1 MCAWAAQKGWCEAAK
16 STVPVVP
23 DRTSGGP
30 VASGRSCDP
39 ALYMKG
45 DTGLERMGKSASAP
59 SCVSLVHQPT
69 FIVDFEGKR
78 DYFMLGNFL
87 PTMRSLLLGRLTRTR
102 TLSLALTLTLI
113 NSQAKPR
120 MLTPTRLF
128 YKSVASCGDRG
139 WDNHVLVKGAY
150 KKEDTLFNWL
160 QIVATN
166 CVRYVEDILLVWL
179 PDP

>member
-102 TLSLALTLTLI
+102 TLSLALTLTPAISL
-113 NSQAKPR
+113 NLEFQPQPGSSTRVSQAAV
-120 MLTPTRLF
+120 TAGGTTT
-128 YKSVASCGDRG
+128 C
-139 WDNHVLVKGAY
+139 W
-150 KKEDTLFNWL
+150 
-160 QIVATN
+160 
-166 CVRYVEDILLVWL
+166 
-179 PDP
+179 

>member
-1 MCAWAAQKGWCEAAK
+1 MCAWAEQKGWCEAAK

-30 VASGRSCDP
+30 VESGRSCDP

-45 DTGLERMGKSASAP
+45 DTGLERMGKSGTAP

-87 PTMRSLLLGRLTRTR
+87 PTMRSLLLGRLTRTLS
-102 TLSLALTLTLI
+102 LSLALTLTLT
-113 NSQAKPR
+113 
-120 MLTPTRLF
+120 LRLNLEF
-128 YKSVASCGDRG
+128 
-139 WDNHVLVKGAY
+139 
-150 KKEDTLFNWL
+150 
-160 QIVATN
+160 
-166 CVRYVEDILLVWL
+166 
-179 PDP
+179 